1 MIIWNGIV
9 DPRLPFMRGNQWY
22 FQSQYCYCSISFH
35 SVPFIFSQ
43 MAISIM
49 PAEEAKVKH
58 TNITTKLKWKVFTK
72 GIKMP
77 SKEA

>member
-1 MIIWNGIV
+1 
-9 DPRLPFMRGNQWY
+9 
-22 FQSQYCYCSISFH
+22 
-35 SVPFIFSQ
+35 
-43 MAISIM
+43 MAISLM

-77 SKEA
+77 NTSKEA

>member
-1 MIIWNGIV
+1 MIICNGIV
-9 DPRLPFMRGNQWY
+9 GPHLPFISGNQWY
-22 FQSQYCYCSISFH
+22 FQNQYCYHSISFH

-43 MAISIM
+43 MAISLM
-49 PAEEAKVKH
+49 PAEDAKVKH
-58 TNITTKLKWKVFTK
+58 LNITTKLKWKVFTK